1 MPHSTRLSQPPNTK
15 KATPT
20 EAPPPD
26 GPPEQVPDGS
36 DADESAV
43 DGADAD
49 ESAVDG
55 AAGDTSAVEEAAADT
70 TSETSGSTGD
80 ATAVGR
86 RDRNPAVARAAG
98 RTVTALAAVLVLSA
112 LLLPNQ
118 LTRLT
123 PGEFL
128 RIPVE
133 GIFGAAL
140 LLLLPPKAR
149 RVAAVVAGVGLG
161 LRTLLNCLD
170 MGFYSVLARPFD
182 PVLDWILFDDAESF
196 LKDSIGQAGAIGAVL
211 GVVLLVL
218 ALLVLMTLAVVRLT
232 RLLVRH
238 SAVATRTTLVLG
250 TAWITCAAL
259 GVQLAGVPVAA
270 ANTAD
275 LVQDSAERLR
285 ASLADQQVF
294 AKEAHVDAFRDTPPD
309 QLLTGLRGKDVI
321 FTFIES
327 YGRSAIADPAMAS
340 QVDAV
345 LKDGTKRL
353 RKAGFASRSAWLTS
367 PTAGGGSW
375 LAHSTFMSGLWIK
388 NQQRYR
394 TVTSSDRMPL
404 TDAFKRSGAW
414 RTAGIMPGVT
424 RSWPEGKFYGLD
436 HVYDT
441 HHLGYK
447 GPQFSWSRVPD
458 QYSLSAFERL
468 EHGKRHDKPL
478 MSEIIL
484 VSSHNPWAPIPK
496 MIGWDE
502 LGDGSVYDGIKKA
515 GKDPKEVWKDPAQV
529 RNEYRRAI
537 QYSLHSLIS
546 YMEKYGNKNTVLVFL
561 GDHQPVP
568 TVTGENASRDVPV
581 ALVAHDP
588 AVLDRISGWNW
599 QNGLKPG
606 PKTPV
611 WRMDTFRDRFLTA
624 FGPRPGETPGDAKTG
639 AEAGAQGGAPGRS
652 EH

>member
-1 MPHSTRLSQPPNTK
+1 MPHSTRFRQPPNTK
-15 KATPT
+15 KATT
-20 EAPPPD
+20 TDDLPPD
-26 GPPEQVPDGS
+26 SPPDSPPEQTPDDTGT
-36 DADESAV
+36 DTAV
-43 DGADAD
+43 GT
-49 ESAVDG
+49 
-55 AAGDTSAVEEAAADT
+55 DTAAADT
-70 TSETSGSTGD
+70 DTDTATETAAADATTGD
-80 ATAVGR
+80 LSAAATDSTSDAAAPDEDVVRGGW
-86 RDRNPAVARAAG
+86 RDRYPAVAR
-98 RTVTALAAVLVLSA
+98 TVASAVTVSAAVLVLAA

-196 LKDSIGQAGAIGAVL
+196 LRDSIGQAGATAAVIGVVVLVL
-211 GVVLLVL
+211 G
-218 ALLVLMTLAVVRLT
+218 LLVLMTLAVVRLS
-232 RLLVRH
+232 RLMVRH

-250 TAWITCAAL
+250 TVWITCAAL
-259 GVQLAGVPVAA
+259 GVQLAGVPVAST
-270 ANTAD
+270 NTAD
-275 LVQDSAERLR
+275 LVQDSAQRLR
-285 ASLADQQVF
+285 ASLADQRVF
-294 AKEAHVDAFRDTPPD
+294 AKEARKDAFRDTPPD
-309 QLLTGLRGKDVI
+309 QLLTGLRGKDVL

-340 QVDAV
+340 QIDAV

-353 RKAGFASRSAWLTS
+353 HKAGFASRSAWLTS

-375 LAHSTFMSGLWIK
+375 LAHSTFMSGLWIN

-458 QYSLSAFERL
+458 QFSLSAFERL

-502 LGDGSVYDGIKKA
+502 LGDGSVYHGIQKA

-529 RNEYRRAI
+529 RTEYRRAI
-537 QYSLHSLIS
+537 EYSLHSLVS

-588 AVLDRISGWNW
+588 AVLDRISGWGW
-599 QNGLKPG
+599 QKGLKPG

-624 FGPRPGETPGDAKTG
+624 YGPRPGATPPRA
-639 AEAGAQGGAPGRS
+639 A
-652 EH
+652 H

>member
-1 MPHSTRLSQPPNTK
+1 MPHSTRFSQPPHMQ
-15 KATPT
+15 KAATT
-20 EAPPPD
+20 ETATTEDPPSD
-26 GPPEQVPDGS
+26 GPPEQMR
-36 DADESAV
+36 DEPA
-43 DGADAD
+43 GAR
-49 ESAVDG
+49 
-55 AAGDTSAVEEAAADT
+55 
-70 TSETSGSTGD
+70 TGD
-80 ATAVGR
+80 ATGDPIA
-86 RDRNPAVARAAG
+86 DAPDEPAADAPAPTAWRPRHPAGARAL
-98 RTVTALAAVLVLSA
+98 TTLAAVLVLAA

-140 LLLLPPKAR
+140 LLLLPPRAR

-161 LRTLLNCLD
+161 LRALLNCLD

-182 PVLDWILFDDAESF
+182 PVLDWGLFEDAVSF
-196 LKDSIGQAGAIGAVL
+196 LKDSIGQAGATGAVI
-211 GVVLLVL
+211 GVVALVL
-218 ALLVLMTLAVVRLT
+218 ALLALMTLAVVRLT
-232 RLLVRH
+232 RVLVRH

-250 TAWITCAAL
+250 TVWITCAAL
-259 GVQLAGVPVAA
+259 GVQLAGVPVAST
-270 ANTAD
+270 NTAD
-275 LVQDSAERLR
+275 LVQDSAQRLR

-294 AKEAHVDAFRDTPPD
+294 AKEAHVDAFRDTPPG
-309 QLLTGLRGKDVI
+309 QLLTGLRGKDVL

-327 YGRSAIADPAMAS
+327 YGRSAIDDPAMAS

-345 LKDGTKRL
+345 LKDGTERL
-353 RKAGFASRSAWLTS
+353 RKAGFASRSGWLTS

-414 RTAGIMPGVT
+414 RTSGIMPGVT

-468 EHGKRHDKPL
+468 EHGKPHHKPL

-496 MIGWDE
+496 TIGWDQ
-502 LGDGSVYDGIKKA
+502 LGDGSVYHGIKKA

-529 RNEYRRAI
+529 RTEYRRAI

-568 TVTGENASRDVPV
+568 TVTGEHASRDVPV

-588 AVLDRISGWNW
+588 AVLDRISGWGW
-599 QNGLKPG
+599 QKGLKPG

-624 FGPRPGETPGDAKTG
+624 YGPQPGAAKPPRP
-639 AEAGAQGGAPGRS
+639 S
-652 EH
+652 H

>member
-1 MPHSTRLSQPPNTK
+1 MPHSTRFSQPPHMQ
-15 KATPT
+15 KAATT
-20 EAPPPD
+20 ETATTEDPPSD
-26 GPPEQVPDGS
+26 GPPEQMR
-36 DADESAV
+36 DEPA
-43 DGADAD
+43 GAR
-49 ESAVDG
+49 
-55 AAGDTSAVEEAAADT
+55 
-70 TSETSGSTGD
+70 TGD
-80 ATAVGR
+80 ATGDPIA
-86 RDRNPAVARAAG
+86 DAPDEPAADAPAPTAWRPRHPAGARAL
-98 RTVTALAAVLVLSA
+98 TTLAAVLVLAA

-140 LLLLPPKAR
+140 LLLLPPRAR

-161 LRTLLNCLD
+161 LRALLNCLD

-182 PVLDWILFDDAESF
+182 PVLDWGLFEDAVSF
-196 LKDSIGQAGAIGAVL
+196 LKDSIGQAGATGAVI
-211 GVVLLVL
+211 GVVALVL
-218 ALLVLMTLAVVRLT
+218 ALLALMTLAVVRLT
-232 RLLVRH
+232 RVLVRH

-250 TAWITCAAL
+250 TVWITCAAL
-259 GVQLAGVPVAA
+259 GVQLAGVPVAST
-270 ANTAD
+270 NTAD
-275 LVQDSAERLR
+275 LVQDSAQRLR

-294 AKEAHVDAFRDTPPD
+294 AKEAHVDAFRDTPPG
-309 QLLTGLRGKDVI
+309 QLLTGLRGKDVL

-327 YGRSAIADPAMAS
+327 YGRSAVDDPAMAS

-345 LKDGTKRL
+345 LKDGTERL
-353 RKAGFASRSAWLTS
+353 RKAGFASRSGWLTS

-414 RTAGIMPGVT
+414 RTSGIMPGVT

-468 EHGKRHDKPL
+468 EHGKPHHKPL

-496 MIGWDE
+496 TIGWDQ
-502 LGDGSVYDGIKKA
+502 LGDGSVYHGIKKA

-529 RNEYRRAI
+529 RTEYRRAI

-568 TVTGENASRDVPV
+568 TVTGEHASRDVPV

-588 AVLDRISGWNW
+588 AVLDRISGWGW
-599 QNGLKPG
+599 QKGLKPG

-624 FGPRPGETPGDAKTG
+624 YGPQPGAAKPPRP
-639 AEAGAQGGAPGRS
+639 S
-652 EH
+652 H

>member
-1 MPHSTRLSQPPNTK
+1 MPHSTRFSQPPHTQ
-15 KATPT
+15 KAATTEPATT
-20 EAPPPD
+20 EAATTEDPPPD
-26 GPPEQVPDGS
+26 GPPEQMRDEPAGEPIAGATPDATP
-36 DADESAV
+36 DATGDPI
-43 DGADAD
+43 ADA
-49 ESAVDG
+49 
-55 AAGDTSAVEEAAADT
+55 
-70 TSETSGSTGD
+70 
-80 ATAVGR
+80 
-86 RDRNPAVARAAG
+86 PAPTPWRPRHPTLARAT
-98 RTVTALAAVLVLSA
+98 RSTLTALAAALVLAA

-140 LLLLPPKAR
+140 LLLLPPRAR
-149 RVAAVVAGVGLG
+149 RVAAVVAGVALG
-161 LRTLLNCLD
+161 LRALLNCLD

-182 PVLDWILFDDAESF
+182 PVLDWGLFEDAVAF
-196 LKDSIGQAGAIGAVL
+196 LKDSIGQAGATGAVI
-211 GVVLLVL
+211 GVVALVL
-218 ALLVLMTLAVVRLT
+218 VLLALMTLAVVRLT
-232 RLLVRH
+232 RVMVRH

-250 TAWITCAAL
+250 TVWITCAAL
-259 GVQLAGVPVAA
+259 GVQLAGVPVAST
-270 ANTAD
+270 NTAD
-275 LVQDSAERLR
+275 LVQDSAQRLR

-309 QLLTGLRGKDVI
+309 QLLTGLRGKDVL

-327 YGRSAIADPAMAS
+327 YGRSAIDDPAMAS

-345 LKDGTKRL
+345 LKDGTERL
-353 RKAGFASRSAWLTS
+353 RKAGFASRSGWLTS

-414 RTAGIMPGVT
+414 RTSGIMPGVT

-468 EHGKRHDKPL
+468 EHGKPHHKPL

-496 MIGWDE
+496 TIGWDQ
-502 LGDGSVYDGIKKA
+502 LGDGSVYHGIKKA

-529 RNEYRRAI
+529 RTEYRRAI

-568 TVTGENASRDVPV
+568 TVTGEHAGRDVPV

-588 AVLDRISGWNW
+588 AVLDRISGWGW
-599 QNGLKPG
+599 QKGLKPG

-624 FGPRPGETPGDAKTG
+624 YGPQPGAAKPP
-639 AEAGAQGGAPGRS
+639 QPS
-652 EH
+652 H